1 MPRKPPSQEIGCRMN
16 SLSFKEPRS
25 IRVGDRVGGWGGGE
39 GDPNLDN
46 EVGRNGLSPKVTI
59 VTIPIDVFGEFRL
72 PYRTTLALLR
82 LGLTF
87 TL

>member
-1 MPRKPPSQEIGCRMN
+1 MDI
-16 SLSFKEPRS
+16 L
-25 IRVGDRVGGWGGGE
+25 
-39 GDPNLDN
+39 PN
-46 EVGRNGLSPKVTI
+46 ERIGRNGLSPKVTI

-87 TL
+87 TLSVISMSKAMFCGSANRHSGRTPLGDL